1 MCDIYS
7 NLKCNLENFFSF
19 LFTEVYDIT
28 TILMEAK
35 DLLSSQGDG
44 VARKPQKW
52 AERTTVLNVSWAQW
66 RVCLWE
72 TILKANFA
80 VKEDTLCMKCLEEP
94 AVIRCNECFTAKYLC
109 GSCDQKVHEL
119 LPCHD
124 RDAVVNGH
132 YEPISPTLSRNC
144 SGEWV
149 TIGEYKFPV
158 KGPAVFEVWLCWHWF
173 HTFVDHYWCNQML
186 FIVLHTARQLPHS
199 EISCPVCNTTCKRLW
214 NQEGQHCIL
223 VSATCKLCCQNA

>member
-52 AERTTVLNVSWAQW
+52 AERTTVLNESRAQS

-72 TILKANFA
+72 TILKAIFA
-80 VKEDTLCMKCLEEP
+80 VKEDTLSMKCLEEP
-94 AVIRCNECFTAKYLC
+94 AVIRCNECFNAKYLC

-124 RDAVVNGH
+124 RDAVFNGH

-158 KGPAVFEVWLCWHWF
+158 KGPAVFEV
-173 HTFVDHYWCNQML
+173 
-186 FIVLHTARQLPHS
+186 
-199 EISCPVCNTTCKRLW
+199 
-214 NQEGQHCIL
+214 
-223 VSATCKLCCQNA
+223 